1 MAKEK
6 KKFTI
11 PQSEYLKKHGDRDFV
26 LIAMPEDV
34 FIKIDTIRDAI
45 ITYIPGYDRK
55 DFDVLSQAL
64 EWIDNI
70 EETLCVRN
78 TK

>member
-1 MAKEK
+1 
-6 KKFTI
+6 
-11 PQSEYLKKHGDRDFV
+11 
-26 LIAMPEDV
+26 MPEDV
-34 FIKIDTIRDAI
+34 FIKIDTVRDAI

-78 TK
+78 TKST